1 MVLVCNAPESADR
14 LLDGLRHDMCPAA
27 MGRLAR
33 IRVHARV
40 MDAGRLL
47 DDGRYTEACTAVARI
62 DEMSA

>member
-1 MVLVCNAPESADR
+1 
-14 LLDGLRHDMCPAA
+14 

-33 IRVHARV
+33 IRAHARV